1 MKKIIAI
8 VLLICMSI
16 NIFAQTY
23 HAQIHFV
30 HGMNGTGQ
38 SLHRVRQEMKSWQ
51 ESERIYPLS
60 INFPMS
66 YDSPNGIEKSAITV
80 GEDLNTPEYWAAK
93 KRIIIAH
100 SLGGLVAR
108 QWNQQRKRNNLKQ
121 AYDGLITLHTPHMG
135 TKIAEV
141 LSTKEG
147 ALKFNNFVKD
157 AIMKITNGPKND
169 AFNIAKTKF
178 AGGISQV
185 IPSTGLVDVALNQ
198 AFSKIIN
205 RFIVALTNDF
215 MATDYIQKS
224 VSGSQQILKDL
235 SQSSE
240 VLKTLNSEEFFTAGY
255 YDMNQFKIS
264 IHSDAKK
271 NNQIFRMIGSSFFI
285 DKISTAKVGLL
296 TAEEAEIMDLGM
308 LQAMADITAFYNE
321 RIAHYESEAK
331 KYLNLGIASSLLAPI
346 FGPQTYLANLNY
358 TVAKKKIQDYKD
370 SKSYLNFNFEFNL
383 KTYLGLH
390 FKENDGLV
398 TKESQIGTHGALP
411 IFVDGLDHES
421 VKVHYK
427 TGVALKQI
435 FYGNEVSITQH
446 PARYHKAF
454 YKLYSDK

>member
-8 VLLICMSI
+8 ALLICMSI
-16 NIFAQTY
+16 NIFGQTY

-66 YDSPNGIEKSAITV
+66 YDSPNGIEKSAQTL
-80 GEDLNTPEYWAAK
+80 GEDLNTTEYWAAT

-121 AYDGLITLHTPHMG
+121 AYDGLITLHTPHNG

-141 LSTKEG
+141 LSNKES

-157 AIMKITNGPKND
+157 AIMKITNAPKND
-169 AFNIAKTKF
+169 AYDIAKTKF
-178 AGGISQV
+178 AGGLSQA

-198 AFSKIIN
+198 ALSKILN
-205 RFIVALTNDF
+205 RFIVALTNDIQ
-215 MATDYIQKS
+215 ATDYIVKS

-235 SQSSE
+235 SQSSDIIN
-240 VLKTLNSEEFFTAGY
+240 LLNTNEFFRTTL
-255 YDMNQFKIS
+255 DKNQFKIS

-271 NNQIFRMIGSSFFI
+271 DNQIFRMIGSSFYI

-296 TAEEAEIMDLGM
+296 TADEAEKMDLGM
-308 LQAMADITAFYNE
+308 IQAIADITSFYNE
-321 RIAHYESEAK
+321 RIAHYEGEAK
-331 KYLNLGIASSLLAPI
+331 KYLNVGIASSLLAPI
-346 FGPQTYLANLNY
+346 FGPQTYLANVKY
-358 TVAKKKIQDYKD
+358 TLAKKKIQDYKD
-370 SKSYLNFNFEFNL
+370 SKSYLNSSFEFNL

-390 FKENDGLV
+390 LKENDGLV
-398 TKESQIGTHGALP
+398 TKESQIGAYGALP
-411 IFVDGLDHES
+411 IYIEGLDHES

-427 TGVALKQI
+427 TGLALKQI
-435 FYGNEVSITQH
+435 FYGEHEQLLNDKNEYKT
-446 PARYHKAF
+446 F
-454 YKLYSDK
+454 FKLYQKK